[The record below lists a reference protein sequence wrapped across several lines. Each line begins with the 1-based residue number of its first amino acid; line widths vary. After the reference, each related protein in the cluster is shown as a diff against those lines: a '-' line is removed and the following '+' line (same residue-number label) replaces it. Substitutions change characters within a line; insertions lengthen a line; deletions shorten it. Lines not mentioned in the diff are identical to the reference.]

1 MKLLHIGITVSDL
14 DAAENF
20 YKSVFGFE
28 RAKEIEEDDKTI
40 RFVKKDKLWVEF
52 IKYKREVQDQENKG
66 NDILGY
72 RHIAFSVDDINEFY
86 NHVKSLDIRSK
97 EPKTYPSGE
106 KRVKVWDPDGN
117 LIEIYGR

>member
-72 RHIAFSVDDINEFY
+72 RHIAFSPYSDLVTGSRTT
-86 NHVKSLDIRSK
+86 SLH
-97 EPKTYPSGE
+97 P
-106 KRVKVWDPDGN
+106 
-117 LIEIYGR
+117 